1 MEAVDSSTPQ
11 PVAHKSPWR
20 IGVDVGGTFT
30 DMVVVDDAGVL
41 SVFKVPSVPGQQAEG
56 VMAAVGAAAAAF
68 GLGVEQ
74 FLDGC
79 GLFIHGSTVA
89 TNVILEGK
97 GAKVGLLTTEG
108 FRDSLEIRRGI
119 RFHQWDHRA
128 AYTPVLVPRHL
139 RLPIGGRIDRDGR
152 EIEPLERESLHR
164 ALATFEAEGV
174 EAIAVCLINSFANPA
189 HEHAVAD
196 AIRQKWPQRWLSVS
210 ADIVPIVGEYERTST
225 TVVNAYIAPRAIGY
239 LRSLDQRLKA
249 AGLRYPLLLLQSNGG
264 AVSVDH
270 VSERPANLVL
280 SGPAAGVGALNFFAK
295 AAGDNLISM
304 EIGGTSCDV
313 ALMSNGKVAVTDD
326 VMVNQYHVAV
336 PSVDI
341 HSVGAGG
348 GTIAGVDAA
357 GMMYVGPRGAG
368 ARPGPAC
375 YGLGGEEPTVTD
387 AHLVLG
393 RLRAGP
399 LGSGA
404 VTLDKERAVRAI
416 ERHVARPLG
425 LGIEAAAAGIIR
437 LLERKLVNAVE
448 HMSVQRGLDPRR
460 FTLVAAGGAGPL
472 HGSAIGR
479 MIGCRT
485 VYMPRLAGAFCA
497 LGLLHSNL
505 RQDYVAVVRPDSID
519 SLSMAALETRFA
531 ELEQRAR
538 SALLLEGFSGDSV
551 RIERVLD
558 LRYRGQQWSIQV
570 AIPADRA
577 PEPGLVRRAFEPE
590 YRRQFGHIQPDGVV
604 DVTALRVAGIGLLP
618 PLRPAPAPSAR
629 GTPKPMGTRQV
640 YIDDKNLWC
649 ETPVFDGDA
658 LRPGHRLVGPLIVEE
673 PTTTAFIGVGEQL
686 EVDAADN
693 LVVRFGA
700 PEAIHGA

>member
-1 MEAVDSSTPQ
+1 M
-11 PVAHKSPWR
+11 AHKAPWR

-41 SVFKVPSVPGQQAEG
+41 SVFKVPSVPGEQAEG
-56 VMAAVGAAAAAF
+56 VMAAVAAAAADF
-68 GLGVEQ
+68 GLGQQE
-74 FLDGC
+74 FLAGC

-128 AYTPVLVPRHL
+128 AYTPVLVPRRL
-139 RLPIGGRIDRDGR
+139 RLPIGGRIDRDGK
-152 EIEPLERESLHR
+152 EIEPLDGESLRR

-196 AIRQKWPQRWLSVS
+196 AIRQSRAAQWLSVS

-239 LRSLDQRLKA
+239 LRALDARLKA
-249 AGLRYPLLLLQSNGG
+249 SGLRFPLLLLQSNGG

-270 VSERPANLVL
+270 IADRPANLVL

-313 ALMSNGKVAVTDD
+313 ALMSDGKVAVIDD

-399 LGSGA
+399 LGNGA
-404 VTLDKERAVRAI
+404 VTLDKDRAERAIR
-416 ERHVARPLG
+416 RHVAEPLG
-425 LGIEAAAAGIIR
+425 LGVEVAAAGIIR
-437 LLERKLVNAVE
+437 LLEQKLVNAVE
-448 HMSVQRGLDPRR
+448 HMSLQRGLDPRR

-485 VYMPRLAGAFCA
+485 VYIPRLAGAFCA

-505 RQDYVAVVRPDSID
+505 RQDYVGVMRPDSID
-519 SLSMAALETRFA
+519 TMSMAALEARFA

-538 SALLLEGFSGDSV
+538 AALQQEGFSGDSA

-558 LRYRGQQWSIQV
+558 LRYRGQQWSLQV
-570 AIPADRA
+570 AIPADRP

-590 YRRQFGHIQPDGVV
+590 YRRQFGHIQPEGIV

-618 PLRPAPAPSAR
+618 PLRPALPPPAR
-629 GTPKPMGTRQV
+629 GAPVPRETRKV
-640 YIDDKNLWC
+640 YIDDRHLWRD
-649 ETPVFDGDA
+649 TPVFDGDA
-658 LRPGHRLVGPLIVEE
+658 LRPGHRLAGPLIVEE
-673 PTTTAFIGVGEQL
+673 PTTTAFIGVGEQV
-686 EVDAADN
+686 EVDASDN
-693 LVVRFGA
+693 LVVRFAALGVT
-700 PEAIHGA
+700 HGA

>member
-1 MEAVDSSTPQ
+1 MDAASPLPAARATHT
-11 PVAHKSPWR
+11 APWR

-30 DMVVVDDAGVL
+30 DMVVVDAAGLL
-41 SVFKVPSVPGQQAEG
+41 SVFKVPSVPGNQAEG
-56 VMAAVGAAAAAF
+56 VINAVDAAAADFGMSRAAF
-68 GLGVEQ
+68 LA
-74 FLDGC
+74 DC
-79 GLFIHGSTVA
+79 SLFIHGSTVA
-89 TNVILEGK
+89 TNIILEGK

-119 RFHQWDHRA
+119 RFHQWNHRA

-139 RLPIGGRIDRDGR
+139 RLPVGGRIDRNGQ
-152 EIEPLERESLHR
+152 EIEPLDRESLRR
-164 ALATFEAEGV
+164 ALETFEAEGV

-196 AIRQKWPQRWLSVS
+196 TIRQAWPKEWLSVS
-210 ADIVPIVGEYERTST
+210 ADIVPIIGEYERSST
-225 TVVNAYIAPRAIGY
+225 TVVNAYIAPRAITY
-239 LRSLDQRLKA
+239 LRALDERLKA
-249 AGLRYPLLLLQSNGG
+249 AGLRFPLLLLQSNGG

-270 VSERPANLVL
+270 IANRPANLVL

-295 AAGDNLISM
+295 SAGNNLISM

-313 ALMSNGKVAVTDD
+313 ALMSDGRVAVTDD
-326 VMVNQYHVAV
+326 VIVNQYHVAV

-357 GMMYVGPRGAG
+357 GMMFVGPRGAG

-393 RLRAGP
+393 RLRPGP
-399 LGSGA
+399 LGGGS
-404 VTLDKERAVRAI
+404 VSLDKDKAARAI
-416 ERHVARPLG
+416 ETHVAKPLG
-425 LGIEAAAAGIIR
+425 LSIEVAAVGIIR
-437 LLERKLVNAVE
+437 LLEQKLVNAVE

-505 RQDYVAVVRPDSID
+505 RQDYVSVVRPESID
-519 SLSMAALETRFA
+519 TMAMPGLEGRFA
-531 ELEQRAR
+531 ELEHRAR
-538 SALLLEGFSGDSV
+538 HALQQEGFAGDTV

-558 LRYRGQQWSIQV
+558 LRYRGQQWSLQV
-570 AIPADRA
+570 GIPADQP
-577 PEPGLVRRAFEPE
+577 PEPGLIRRAFEPE
-590 YRRQFGHIQPDGVV
+590 YRRQFGHIQPDGII
-604 DVTALRVAGIGLLP
+604 DITALRVAGIGLLP
-618 PLRPAPAPSAR
+618 PLHPAPPPAATAAP
-629 GTPKPMGTRQV
+629 TPLETRRV
-640 YIDDKNLWC
+640 YIDDRNQWRD
-649 ETPVFDGDA
+649 TPVYDGAA
-658 LRPGHRLVGPLIVEE
+658 LRPGHKLTGPLIVEE
-673 PTTTAFIGVGEQL
+673 PTTTAFIGVGEAV
-686 EVDAADN
+686 EVDAANN

-700 PEAIHGA
+700 EGASHGA

>member
-1 MEAVDSSTPQ
+1 
-11 PVAHKSPWR
+11 
-20 IGVDVGGTFT
+20 
-30 DMVVVDDAGVL
+30 
-41 SVFKVPSVPGQQAEG
+41 
-56 VMAAVGAAAAAF
+56 
-68 GLGVEQ
+68 
-74 FLDGC
+74 
-79 GLFIHGSTVA
+79 
-89 TNVILEGK
+89 
-97 GAKVGLLTTEG
+97 
-108 FRDSLEIRRGI
+108 
-119 RFHQWDHRA
+119 
-128 AYTPVLVPRHL
+128 
-139 RLPIGGRIDRDGR
+139 
-152 EIEPLERESLHR
+152 
-164 ALATFEAEGV
+164 
-174 EAIAVCLINSFANPA
+174 
-189 HEHAVAD
+189 
-196 AIRQKWPQRWLSVS
+196 
-210 ADIVPIVGEYERTST
+210 
-225 TVVNAYIAPRAIGY
+225 
-239 LRSLDQRLKA
+239 
-249 AGLRYPLLLLQSNGG
+249 
-264 AVSVDH
+264 
-270 VSERPANLVL
+270 
-280 SGPAAGVGALNFFAK
+280 
-295 AAGDNLISM
+295 
-304 EIGGTSCDV
+304 
-313 ALMSNGKVAVTDD
+313 MSNGKVAVTDD

-618 PLRPAPAPSAR
+618 PLRPAPAPGAR